1 MDAYFDIFSGISG
14 NMILGALVD
23 AGLSLEDLKKELS
36 KLKLD
41 DEYEIISKKV
51 LKNGISGTYVN
62 VQLKENHHG
71 DDHDHHHHQHN
82 HHHHRSLSDIYE
94 IIDRSDLDDDVKI
107 KSKEIFLRL
116 AKAEAKMHG
125 VGIEEV
131 HFHEVG
137 AVDAIVD
144 IVGSVVG
151 LKLLGVERIKASPVH
166 VGRGFV
172 KSAHGKVPVPAP
184 ATMELLE
191 GVPVYSIGIEAE
203 LTTPTGAAIITTL
216 AEEFGPR
223 PYMLIT
229 KTAYGAGTRDL
240 EIPNLL
246 RINFGRFLESNLN
259 SDFVNIIETNIDDMN
274 PEFYDAIIEKLFRAG
289 ALDVYLIP
297 VQMKKNRPG
306 SLLTILCSDEKT
318 EKIVNTVLKE
328 TTTLGLRILR
338 KVQRYFLKREIKEV
352 ETEWGK
358 VRVKIAKKG
367 DEIINVAPEYED
379 CKRISIENDVPIKEV
394 YNRILSAF
402 YKD

>member
-23 AGLSLEDLKKELS
+23 AGLPLEDLKKELS

-51 LKNGISGTYVN
+51 LKNGISGTYVD
-62 VQLKENHHG
+62 VQLKEHH
-71 DDHDHHHHQHN
+71 HEENHHHHHH

-94 IIDRSDLDDDVKI
+94 IIDKSDLDNDVKA
-107 KSKEIFLRL
+107 KSKEIFLKL
-116 AKAEAKMHG
+116 AKAESKMHG

-151 LKLLGVERIKASPVH
+151 LKLLGVERVKASPVH

-172 KSAHGKVPVPAP
+172 RSAHGKIPVPAP

-191 GVPVYSIGIEAE
+191 GVPVYSIGIESE
-203 LTTPTGAAIITTL
+203 LTTPTGAAIITTI

-229 KTAYGAGTRDL
+229 KTSYGAGTRDL

-246 RINFGRFLESNLN
+246 RINFGRFIESNLN
-259 SDFVNIIETNIDDMN
+259 SDFVNVIETNIDDMN
-274 PEFYDAIIEKLFRAG
+274 PEFYDVVMEKLFKAG
-289 ALDVYLIP
+289 ALDVYLTP

-318 EKIVNTVLKE
+318 EKIVNVVLKE
-328 TTTLGLRILR
+328 TTTLGLRILKR
-338 KVQRYFLKREIKEV
+338 VQRYFLKREIKEID
-352 ETEWGK
+352 TEWGK
-358 VRVKIAKKG
+358 VRIKIAKSG
-367 DEIINVAPEYED
+367 DEIVNIAPEYED
-379 CKRISIENDVPIKEV
+379 CKKISIENNIPIKEV
-394 YNRILSAF
+394 YNKVLSKF
-402 YKD
+402 FKD